1 MSRAGVEHRA
11 AAVSLVSGL
20 GALLSIVFQLVSVPV
35 CLHFWG
41 RERYGAW
48 LAVFAAATMFRMV
61 DGGFIDY
68 VGNRLN
74 LLYHTDRDA
83 MRRVLASSAVGS
95 AVLGLLQLGIVCVA
109 LAVGASAGASA
120 AGAAERAPVALVVL
134 VAAWVMSGSFIGI
147 VHRLLVPAG
156 MMCQAAWWAMGYQT
170 AIFAGLV
177 TAAIA
182 RLDLLA
188 TSLLVATVQ
197 ASVYFAS
204 AFYIRR
210 RLPEFFPWWHRPD
223 ARTAFADLAR
233 SMTFVL
239 GTALQQAATGGTVLL
254 VGAMLGVAA
263 VPVFTTMRTMA
274 NLWNTLT
281 ATLTSP
287 LLPDLVRYHA
297 TRQPAKLVALVEAHA
312 WLVGTLVDLGIV
324 IGYPFMVAVYASWT
338 RGALPL
344 DRPLLAALLAA
355 AALYNAGALM
365 TVYLTGINDAR
376 AVLGLALVRALLTLA
391 AGAAAMRFGVAGA
404 GYGILL
410 AEAACFSLAAS
421 VLFPAAL
428 RRLDR
433 AARGPRLG
441 WAWTTAACAI
451 AFLAAAASGA
461 GAAPLLLAVVAAAM
475 LVAAWRGFL
484 RLDGDVRRRLL
495 ALGARWLP
503 MRSGP

>member
-1 MSRAGVEHRA
+1 MNGSGVEHRA
-11 AAVSLVSGL
+11 AAVSLVNGL
-20 GALLSIVFQLVSVPV
+20 TALLSIVFQLVSVPV

-74 LLYHTDRDA
+74 LLYHTDRDE
-83 MRRVLASSAVGS
+83 MRRVLASSALGS
-95 AVLGLLQLGIVCVA
+95 AVLGVVQIGIVCAA
-109 LAVGASAGASA
+109 LAFGGHDGASASGATA
-120 AGAAERAPVALVVL
+120 RAPVALVVL

-156 MMCQAAWWAMGYQT
+156 MMYQAAWWAMGYQS

-177 TAAIA
+177 AAAIA
-182 RLDLLA
+182 RLDLVA

-210 RLPEFFPWWHRPD
+210 RLPEFFPWWQRPD
-223 ARTAFADLAR
+223 TRTAFSDLAR

-239 GTALQQAATGGTVLL
+239 GTALQQAATGGMVLL
-254 VGAMLGVAA
+254 VGAVLGVAA

-297 TRQPAKLVALVEAHA
+297 LGQPAKLVALVEAHA
-312 WLVGTLVDLGIV
+312 WLVGTLVDFGIV
-324 IGYPFMVAVYASWT
+324 IGFPFMVALYAVWT
-338 RGALPL
+338 RDALPL

-365 TVYLTGINDAR
+365 SVYLTGINDAR
-376 AVLGLALVRALLTLA
+376 AVLGLAFVRALLTLA
-391 AGAAAMRFGVAGA
+391 AGAAALRFGVVGA
-404 GYGILL
+404 GLGILL
-410 AEAACFSLAAS
+410 AEAACFALAAR

-428 RRLDR
+428 RRLDPATR
-433 AARGPRLG
+433 RPRLG
-441 WAWTTAACAI
+441 WAWTTAAASI
-451 AFLAAAASGA
+451 AFLAVATFGA
-461 GAAPLLLAVVAAAM
+461 GPVPLLLALVAAAM
-475 LVAAWRGFL
+475 LVSAWRGFR
-484 RLDGDVRRRLL
+484 RLDVDVRRRLVE
-495 ALGARWLP
+495 LGGRWLP
-503 MRSGP
+503 MRSGS